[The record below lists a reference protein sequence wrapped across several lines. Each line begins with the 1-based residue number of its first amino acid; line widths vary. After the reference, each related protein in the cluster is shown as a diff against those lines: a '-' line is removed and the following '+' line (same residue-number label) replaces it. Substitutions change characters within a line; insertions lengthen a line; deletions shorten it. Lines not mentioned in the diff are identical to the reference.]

1 MATRMRQPV
10 AVSPRL
16 SVIVLVF
23 DEVESIAPQHEELMG
38 VLHAIDISYEV
49 LYIDDGS
56 RDGSTERLG
65 QLASRD
71 PHVRVVSFRRNF
83 GQTAAVQAGIDHS
96 RGDIL
101 IFMDGDMQN
110 DPQDIPRLLEKID
123 EGYDVVSGWRKERQ
137 DDVARVLPSR
147 IANWIIARVTGVP
160 LHDFGCTLKAYR
172 REVIQDVKLYG
183 EMHRFIP
190 VYASW
195 VGARITELTVHHRH
209 RTFGKSKYS
218 LSRTSRVLLDLM
230 TVKLLGSYSTK
241 PIYFFGFA
249 AFGLWAIA
257 IICGAIVII
266 QKLLPPYPYAHNN
279 PLLLLAVFL
288 GIVGV
293 QFILMGLLAELSI
306 RTYHESQ
313 AKTTYVVREI
323 IERSPARRDA
333 SLSPS
338 PQPSPRGGEG
348 ESPHP
353 NPLPQGERGS
363 LSGDRQS
370 TRVNRC
376 VASAGSPAVIRPAV
390 ATWSSGCA
398 WPCCIEDRTMRG

>member
-1 MATRMRQPV
+1 MATRTRQAASV
-10 AVSPRL
+10 APRL
-16 SVIVLVF
+16 SVIVLVYN
-23 DEVESIAPQHEELMG
+23 ELESIAPMHEELMG
-38 VLHAIDISYEV
+38 VLETLDLSYEV

-65 QLASRD
+65 QLAARD
-71 PHVRVVSFRRNF
+71 RHVRVVSFRRNF

-96 RGDIL
+96 RGEIL
-101 IFMDGDMQN
+101 VFMDGDMQN
-110 DPQDIPRLLEKID
+110 DPHDIPRLMEKID
-123 EGYDVVSGWRKERQ
+123 EGFDVVSGWRKDRH
-137 DDVARVLPSR
+137 DDAVRVLPSK
-147 IANWIIARVTGVP
+147 IANWIIARVTGVR
-160 LHDFGCTLKAYR
+160 LNDFGCTLKAYQ

-195 VGARITELTVHHRH
+195 VGARITELTVNHRP
-209 RTFGKSKYS
+209 RTYGRSKYS
-218 LSRTSRVLLDLM
+218 LARTARVLLDLI

-249 AFGLWAIA
+249 AFGLWALA
-257 IICGAIVII
+257 FVFAAIVIV
-266 QKLLPPYPYAHNN
+266 QKVLPPYVYAHNN

-323 IERSPARRDA
+323 IERSPRKEATTD
-333 SLSPS
+333 
-338 PQPSPRGGEG
+338 G
-348 ESPHP
+348 
-353 NPLPQGERGS
+353 
-363 LSGDRQS
+363 
-370 TRVNRC
+370 
-376 VASAGSPAVIRPAV
+376 RPTV
-390 ATWSSGCA
+390 HH
-398 WPCCIEDRTMRG
+398 